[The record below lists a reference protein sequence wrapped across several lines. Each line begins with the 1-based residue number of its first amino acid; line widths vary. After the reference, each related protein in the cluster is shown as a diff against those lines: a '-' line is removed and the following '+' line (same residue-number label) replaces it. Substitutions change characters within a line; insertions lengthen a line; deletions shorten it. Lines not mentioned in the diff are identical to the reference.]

1 IRINPHLSLPS
12 GSVDACQGH
21 GRAKNAL
28 LQRRRAGRAGWSLYA
43 ATRCRLMKTRGC
55 APKTSPATFHSR
67 SARAPRHLCLKRA
80 ADVDRG
86 RSREAPRGV
95 ARMAPGSREKL
106 AGARLHE
113 DGGRARA
120 DRAGDRALAA
130 AGADEIAPGSCAA
143 PGGARSGLANA
154 LIPADSSPRY
164 PAKRPWLERGSN
176 AIRRIETPRLHH
188 APRRRSDS
196 VALWLM
202 PGGSKCCCE
211 EVASQ
216 CGTVD
221 RLKSPISLSLIVLL
235 SHQSMG
241 GYES

>member
-1 IRINPHLSLPS
+1 
-12 GSVDACQGH
+12 
-21 GRAKNAL
+21 
-28 LQRRRAGRAGWSLYA
+28 AGRAGWSLYA

-55 APKTSPATFHSR
+55 APKTSPDTFHSR
-67 SARAPRHLCLKRA
+67 SARAPRHLFLKRA

-113 DGGRARA
+113 

-154 LIPADSSPRY
+154 LIPADSSLPIRY

-196 VALWLM
+196 VALWL
-202 PGGSKCCCE
+202 
-211 EVASQ
+211 
-216 CGTVD
+216 
-221 RLKSPISLSLIVLL
+221 
-235 SHQSMG
+235 
-241 GYES
+241 